1 LRELQISV
9 TGVLLGVVQFFRVEC
24 FNLLVG
30 GGSELLGGSEK
41 GLNPPLLLTLHLPP
55 YLVFSSPILCLFS
68 FSKENISHF
77 LKDKGH
83 D

>member
-41 GLNPPLLLTLHLPP
+41 GDLTID
-55 YLVFSSPILCLFS
+55 ILQGTKVQ
-68 FSKENISHF
+68 KE
-77 LKDKGH
+77 
-83 D
+83 